1 MSGTPPFPIYRAAV
15 CGLLAMLVS
24 IGIARFGFAP
34 LVPALTAA
42 GWFTPAA
49 AFWLG
54 TMNFV
59 GYLLGAFGTRFWRRA
74 IHVRPVV
81 AGLMA
86 ITACCLAASG
96 WNAGVVYD
104 GVWRLISGITGGV
117 LMVLMAAAV
126 VGRTPP
132 ARRGR
137 VGGITFAGM
146 GAGIT
151 VSGVLIPRLLPYGLP
166 ATWVI
171 LAALCFAA
179 ALVVAALM
187 PDAVITPAQPTGGRG
202 RLGRPVVLLMVG
214 YALCALGF
222 VPHVLFLASFVALG
236 LGRGV
241 AAGAH
246 LAAVLGLAAACGPPL
261 LGRVAERLGFLPT
274 LCAAYVVMALAVAMP
289 LVFTSPAGLMVSAAC
304 VGAVA
309 LSAVMLTS
317 GALSEMV
324 APTQLAATW
333 ALATVAYAVM
343 QAAVAGGFSA
353 LFHATGDYRL
363 LFAIGAVATAFT
375 AVLVA
380 LALRTPMPLRQAAT
394 DSSAG

>member
-1 MSGTPPFPIYRAAV
+1 MQAEPPFPIYRAAA
-15 CGLLAMLVS
+15 CGMLAMLTS

-59 GYLLGAFGTRFWRRA
+59 GYLLGAFGMRFWRRA

-86 ITACCLAASG
+86 VTALCLAASG

-104 GVWRLISGITGGV
+104 GVWRLLSGIAGGV

-151 VSGVLIPRLLPYGLP
+151 VSGLLIPRLLPFGLP
-166 ATWVI
+166 ATWLL
-171 LAALCFAA
+171 LAALCLAGA
-179 ALVVAALM
+179 VAVAVLM
-187 PDAVITPAQPTGGRG
+187 PDAVITPVAPGRRR
-202 RLGRPVVLLMVG
+202 RLSRPVVLLIVG
-214 YALCALGF
+214 YSFCALGF

-241 AAGAH
+241 TAGAH

-261 LGRVAERLGFLPT
+261 LGRAAERLGFLPT

-289 LVFTSPAGLMVSAAC
+289 LLFTGPAGLMVSAAC

-324 APTQLAATW
+324 PPEQLAATW
-333 ALATVAYAVM
+333 GVATVAYGVM
-343 QAAVAGGFSA
+343 QATVAGGFSA
-353 LFHATGDYRL
+353 LFHATGKYGL
-363 LFAIGAVATAFT
+363 LFGIGSAATFVT

-380 LALRTPMPLRQAAT
+380 LAMRDRRGICEGP
-394 DSSAG
+394 